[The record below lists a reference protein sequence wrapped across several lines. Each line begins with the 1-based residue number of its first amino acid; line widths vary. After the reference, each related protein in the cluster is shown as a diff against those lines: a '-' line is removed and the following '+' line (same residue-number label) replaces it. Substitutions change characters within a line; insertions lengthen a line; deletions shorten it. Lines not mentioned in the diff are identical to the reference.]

1 LDAPRE
7 KTITFLVQKKYLL
20 YVGIYS
26 SKNKQH
32 KTKVANQQKLE
43 LSHFDSEPRKIPS
56 AGTVQPFEIP
66 KTPGM

>member
-1 LDAPRE
+1 
-7 KTITFLVQKKYLL
+7 
-20 YVGIYS
+20 VGIYS